1 LELKVSDNQLGILWF
16 CIIGFGLYWLVKSS
30 TTKSNQV
37 TAIQQPAPHAPPPP
51 HPLEHLIQETS
62 NFSYIKFDGATV
74 YHYASTSADAPQA
87 IKELKF
93 FRKVLNADKK
103 NISDQLR
110 TIRAN
115 VAGAKGLMSIP
126 SRSGLV
132 KGVRFGVRAATS
144 LSTLPLENQKS
155 LYNSLLL
162 QCDRVQIDI
171 ERL

>member
-1 LELKVSDNQLGILWF
+1 MNENQLGILWF
-16 CIIGFGLYWLVKSS
+16 CIIVFGLYWLVKSQAP
-30 TTKSNQV
+30 KSN
-37 TAIQQPAPHAPPPP
+37 AIVMSHTPAQQEPAP
-51 HPLEHLIQETS
+51 HPLEHLIQETH
-62 NFSYIKFDGATV
+62 NFSYIKFDGSTI
-74 YHYASTSADAPQA
+74 YHCAAISTDAPLA

-93 FRKVLNADKK
+93 FRKILNADKR

-115 VAGAKGLMSIP
+115 VAGAKGLTSFS
-126 SRSGLV
+126 SRSSIV
-132 KGVRFGVRAATS
+132 KGVRFGIRAS
-144 LSTLPLENQKS
+144 SSMITLPLENQKS

>member
-1 LELKVSDNQLGILWF
+1 VNENQLGILWF
-16 CIIGFGLYWLVKSS
+16 CIIVFGLYWLVKSRAP
-30 TTKSNQV
+30 KSNAVVMSHTPAQQV
-37 TAIQQPAPHAPPPP
+37 PAP
-51 HPLEHLIQETS
+51 HPLEHLIQETHK
-62 NFSYIKFDGATV
+62 FSYIKFDGSTV
-74 YHYASTSADAPQA
+74 YHCAATSTDAPLA

-93 FRKVLNADKK
+93 FRKILNADKR

-115 VAGAKGLMSIP
+115 VAGAKGLTSFS
-126 SRSGLV
+126 SRSSIV
-132 KGVRFGVRAATS
+132 KGVRFGIRAGS
-144 LSTLPLENQKS
+144 SMITLPLENQKS

>member
-1 LELKVSDNQLGILWF
+1 MSDTQLGIMWF

-30 TTKSNQV
+30 TAKSN
-37 TAIQQPAPHAPPPP
+37 AIVMSQTPVMQAPPPP
-51 HPLEHLIQETS
+51 HPLEHLIQETQ

-74 YHYASTSADAPQA
+74 YHCAASSTDTPLA
-87 IKELKF
+87 IKELRF
-93 FRKVLNADKK
+93 FKKILNADKK

-115 VAGAKGLMSIP
+115 IAGIKGGMSVPVRGSFAKWA
-126 SRSGLV
+126 RY
-132 KGVRFGVRAATS
+132 GVRAGLAS
-144 LSTLPLENQKS
+144 ATLPLENQKS

-162 QCDRVQIDI
+162 QCDRIQIDI

>member
-1 LELKVSDNQLGILWF
+1 MNATQLDIFWF
-16 CIIGFGLYWLVKSS
+16 CVILLGLYWIVKSNAS
-30 TTKSNQV
+30 KSNVIATSSVQV
-37 TAIQQPAPHAPPPP
+37 PQAP
-51 HPLEHLIQETS
+51 HPLEHLIQETQ
-62 NFSYIKFDGATV
+62 NFSYIKFDGETV
-74 YHYASTSADAPQA
+74 YHYASNSTNSTLA

-93 FRKVLNADKK
+93 FKKILNADKR

-115 VAGAKGLMSIP
+115 IAGTKGLMSIP
-126 SRSGLV
+126 SHSGLV
-132 KGVRFGVRAATS
+132 KGLRFGVRAGTA
-144 LSTLPLENQKS
+144 LATLPLENQKS

>member
-1 LELKVSDNQLGILWF
+1 MSDTQLGIMWF

-30 TTKSNQV
+30 ASKSN
-37 TAIQQPAPHAPPPP
+37 AIVMSPAPVPQVPPPP
-51 HPLEHLIQETS
+51 HPLEHLIQETQ

-74 YHYASTSADAPQA
+74 YHYASNATDAPLA

-93 FRKVLNADKK
+93 FKKILNADKR

-115 VAGAKGLMSIP
+115 IAGTKGLMSIP

-132 KGVRFGVRAATS
+132 KGLRFGVRAGTA
-144 LSTLPLENQKS
+144 LATLPLENQKS